1 MLQEVVK
8 RDGRK
13 EPLIPSKLNQWG
25 EWASKSL
32 GKYVDWVS
40 VVTQTVSTLPNTCT
54 TKELQQA
61 LIKVCLDHN
70 TWSYNRMAGRLYAA
84 LIYKDMYGDEIPSV
98 KAVHMKLIKAGLMV
112 ELGYS
117 DAEYDK
123 INSFMKH
130 NRDFE
135 LAHYQLEQVRKKYA
149 LRDKSKGTEYESCQ
163 FVYMRMAMALAADE
177 DSVTKLEDVKVYYEQ
192 FSKGVINAPTPNY
205 VNLGTPLRG
214 YASCFPKGAI
224 VNTSKGFKP
233 IEDVEVGDTVVTH
246 NNLWQKVY
254 HTQSKPYSGK
264 FCRVNTVAT
273 FTDEFVS
280 TEDHRV
286 YGIKGLKPSD
296 IETRDTLIP
305 REWIKADNLRVGDYV
320 KLGYEVSV
328 EVREDTIWDL
338 VKDTINTEVSARYNN
353 QYVLEKEVIH
363 LPLDYKESGNAKQP
377 DIKNISVFNK
387 DMFRLFGYYLAEGCI
402 CNPSRGSKHLI
413 FTFCKDELSYI
424 EDTKDVL
431 EKLGA
436 RVNVSTNLK
445 DNTTKLTVYA
455 KSLVELFNNIFG
467 TGFDKKSLPS
477 LIMKAPHELQ
487 EQLLVGLMRGDGCSN
502 KEGFVLQ
509 LSNIPLIR
517 QLKDICLRLK
527 LSVSV
532 SKKDVEGMGRSP
544 FAVLKLRLSK
554 DDELS
559 KLIGKNLDTI
569 KMRNVPSKG
578 LIYLSDGAYARVKM
592 LSSYHNDEEVY
603 DLSVENDKSF
613 TVSGIAV
620 HNCCLHTTN
629 DNAKSLAIGD
639 HIAYTMTCMSAG
651 IGAHINTRSM
661 GDPVRNGT
669 ILHQGKLPYY
679 RSLVAATKANLQ
691 SGRGGASTIYYPI
704 FDPEVDVISR
714 LKNPMS
720 TEDKKIRGADYA
732 LQVNKFVVRKAAKN
746 EDMFCF
752 NSFTAPDLYEAFY
765 SEDQELF
772 AELYAKYEKRRNFKK
787 VWFNPRD
794 VIITVLNEG
803 YETGRAYLHFVDE
816 ANTHTPF
823 KESIY
828 SSNLCNEIQLPTKG
842 YSNMQDLYNPDF
854 DGEGEIALCSLAAIN
869 VGKVKSEKDYEDAA
883 YYSLKMIDKVIHL
896 GEYVFP
902 HLEKTAKSRLSAGIG
917 ITGLAEYMAQ
927 GKLSFSSPEGKR
939 AMHELAERHAYYTI
953 KASLRLAKEKGNA
966 PWISK
971 TKWSEGWLPIDTY
984 NKNVDSVVDS
994 TLLYDW
1000 ENLRKGI
1007 ISQGGIRN
1015 SVLIA
1020 HMPTESSSKASGA
1033 TNGLYPIR
1041 DLNLMKTDNSNVIY
1055 WCASDGD
1062 RLAKHYEL
1070 AWDVPSKDM
1079 IEMYSIF
1086 QKFCDQGISAD
1097 MYRKILGADKVTSK
1111 EMLQDFFYMTK
1122 LGMKGRYYQ
1131 NTATSNGT
1139 ELIETEIEES
1149 GCADGVCKL

>member
-1 MLQEVVK
+1 LLQEVVK

-25 EWASKSL
+25 EWASNSL

-112 ELGYS
+112 ELDYS

-130 NRDFE
+130 SRDFE

-149 LRDKSKGTEYESCQ
+149 LRDKSKGVEYESCQ
-163 FVYMRMAMALAADE
+163 FVYMRMAMALASDE
-177 DSVTKLEDVKVYYEQ
+177 DSDVKLKDVKAYYEM

-214 YASCFPKGAI
+214 YASCA
-224 VNTSKGFKP
+224 
-233 IEDVEVGDTVVTH
+233 
-246 NNLWQKVY
+246 
-254 HTQSKPYSGK
+254 
-264 FCRVNTVAT
+264 
-273 FTDEFVS
+273 
-280 TEDHRV
+280 
-286 YGIKGLKPSD
+286 
-296 IETRDTLIP
+296 
-305 REWIKADNLRVGDYV
+305 
-320 KLGYEVSV
+320 
-328 EVREDTIWDL
+328 
-338 VKDTINTEVSARYNN
+338 
-353 QYVLEKEVIH
+353 
-363 LPLDYKESGNAKQP
+363 
-377 DIKNISVFNK
+377 
-387 DMFRLFGYYLAEGCI
+387 
-402 CNPSRGSKHLI
+402 
-413 FTFCKDELSYI
+413 
-424 EDTKDVL
+424 
-431 EKLGA
+431 
-436 RVNVSTNLK
+436 
-445 DNTTKLTVYA
+445 
-455 KSLVELFNNIFG
+455 
-467 TGFDKKSLPS
+467 
-477 LIMKAPHELQ
+477 
-487 EQLLVGLMRGDGCSN
+487 
-502 KEGFVLQ
+502 
-509 LSNIPLIR
+509 
-517 QLKDICLRLK
+517 
-527 LSVSV
+527 
-532 SKKDVEGMGRSP
+532 
-544 FAVLKLRLSK
+544 
-554 DDELS
+554 
-559 KLIGKNLDTI
+559 
-569 KMRNVPSKG
+569 
-578 LIYLSDGAYARVKM
+578 
-592 LSSYHNDEEVY
+592 
-603 DLSVENDKSF
+603 
-613 TVSGIAV
+613 
-620 HNCCLHTTN
+620 LHTTN

-772 AELYAKYEKRRNFKK
+772 AELYTKYEKRKTLKK

-828 SSNLCNEIQLPTKG
+828 SSNLCVTPDTLIMTDKGNLPIGELRGQNVTVYNGVNYTNTVVVKTGEDQEIIEVVVGRYVDGRYEQEVSVKATPYHKWYLDAQGEPVRTFQLEEGDWLESWEDEEGRLITSMVACLKVAENSDTYCVSEFERGKAIFNGILTGNCNEIELPTKG

-854 DGEGEIALCSLAAIN
+854 EGEGEIALCSLAAIN

-939 AMHELAERHAYYTI
+939 AMHELAERHAYYAI

-971 TKWSEGWLPIDTY
+971 TKWPEGWLPIDSY
-984 NKNVDSVVDS
+984 NKNVDNVVDS
-994 TLLYDW
+994 NLVYDW
-1000 ENLRKGI
+1000 ETLRKDI

-1062 RLAKHYEL
+1062 KLSKHYEL
-1070 AWDVPSKDM
+1070 AWDVPSKDI

>member
-214 YASCFPKGAI
+214 YASC
-224 VNTSKGFKP
+224 
-233 IEDVEVGDTVVTH
+233 
-246 NNLWQKVY
+246 
-254 HTQSKPYSGK
+254 
-264 FCRVNTVAT
+264 
-273 FTDEFVS
+273 
-280 TEDHRV
+280 
-286 YGIKGLKPSD
+286 
-296 IETRDTLIP
+296 
-305 REWIKADNLRVGDYV
+305 
-320 KLGYEVSV
+320 
-328 EVREDTIWDL
+328 
-338 VKDTINTEVSARYNN
+338 
-353 QYVLEKEVIH
+353 
-363 LPLDYKESGNAKQP
+363 
-377 DIKNISVFNK
+377 
-387 DMFRLFGYYLAEGCI
+387 
-402 CNPSRGSKHLI
+402 
-413 FTFCKDELSYI
+413 
-424 EDTKDVL
+424 
-431 EKLGA
+431 
-436 RVNVSTNLK
+436 
-445 DNTTKLTVYA
+445 
-455 KSLVELFNNIFG
+455 
-467 TGFDKKSLPS
+467 
-477 LIMKAPHELQ
+477 
-487 EQLLVGLMRGDGCSN
+487 
-502 KEGFVLQ
+502 
-509 LSNIPLIR
+509 
-517 QLKDICLRLK
+517 
-527 LSVSV
+527 
-532 SKKDVEGMGRSP
+532 
-544 FAVLKLRLSK
+544 
-554 DDELS
+554 
-559 KLIGKNLDTI
+559 
-569 KMRNVPSKG
+569 
-578 LIYLSDGAYARVKM
+578 
-592 LSSYHNDEEVY
+592 
-603 DLSVENDKSF
+603 
-613 TVSGIAV
+613 
-620 HNCCLHTTN
+620 CLHTTN

-772 AELYAKYEKRRNFKK
+772 AELYTKYEKRKSFKK

-1062 RLAKHYEL
+1062 RLSKHYEL
-1070 AWDVPSKDM
+1070 AWDVRSKDM